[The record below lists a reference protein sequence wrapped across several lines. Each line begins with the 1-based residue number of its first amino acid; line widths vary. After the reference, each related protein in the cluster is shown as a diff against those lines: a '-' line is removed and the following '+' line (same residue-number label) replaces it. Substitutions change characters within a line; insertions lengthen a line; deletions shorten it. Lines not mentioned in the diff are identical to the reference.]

1 MPTTY
6 IPAFGLDSWLL
17 VIKNSVSQSAGYTV
31 TSVAIP
37 IFGADLCLVHTPRDG
52 TSAPRTFHSDCGVH
66 AGVSREGPIEQRGS
80 ILIVAN
86 CKALK
91 AQQEIG

>member
-1 MPTTY
+1 
-6 IPAFGLDSWLL
+6 
-17 VIKNSVSQSAGYTV
+17 
-31 TSVAIP
+31 
-37 IFGADLCLVHTPRDG
+37 
-52 TSAPRTFHSDCGVH
+52 
-66 AGVSREGPIEQRGS
+66 VSREGPIEQRGS